1 MKELKDVNIKE
12 LKVVIK
18 ELNDSGLIKKKIG
31 LVGVTN
37 QKLLDAF
44 TEALG
49 DLPENKEVPQGIA
62 DFYNDLYADEIE
74 QDITDEDEG
83 DITETDEGIPE
94 TTDEEIPEEELEPI
108 GESDDDGPTIEE
120 DEGDITETDEEIPEE
135 ELEPTDESDDDGPT
149 IEEEDAPTPVV
160 SEKPAKKKTKP
171 PVVRG
176 KTEPKTKTLGIE
188 KRAEVNPKLS
198 LTKKVAGLLNFKDG
212 RYKITSYFPLDVE
225 TIRVLEGNVG
235 LYPAEVLAAIKQ
247 DKKAAKK
254 IEKFTEPV
262 LIREINKIKSA
273 YSYIVGAI
281 REDRVEGKL
290 RIIMTTL
297 LAGKEVAPE
306 IGHYTTVK
314 IARRALLAYM
324 EVTGVDHKTMTQ
336 VKDKMVEKAATK
348 PAAKTTGKPESKPA
362 AKSTPV
368 DRKKEAAKTAGKPAP
383 KATGKSSKK

>member
-83 DITETDEGIPE
+83 DITETDEEIPE

-108 GESDDDGPTIEE
+108 EESYDDGPA
-120 DEGDITETDEEIPEE
+120 
-135 ELEPTDESDDDGPT
+135 
-149 IEEEDAPTPVV
+149 IEEEDAPAPVV

-171 PVVRG
+171 PVVRD

-336 VKDKMVEKAATK
+336 VKDEMVEKAATKPDPK
-348 PAAKTTGKPESKPA
+348 PAAKTTGKPEPKQA

-368 DRKKEAAKTAGKPAP
+368 DRKKEAAKTTGKPAGKPAAKP
-383 KATGKSSKK
+383 TKK